1 MHFTNGPD
9 EIQTETLPGT
19 ISDVRMYRSIVQGAL
34 AAARQI
40 TADYN
45 LIEGNWKEADFLLM
59 AFTMSAGGRCGDTL
73 MV

>member
-1 MHFTNGPD
+1 VKR
-9 EIQTETLPGT
+9 IAY
-19 ISDVRMYRSIVQGAL
+19 VRLVRQHLRATHDDSIVQRAF

-45 LIEGNWKEADFLLM
+45 LIEGNWRDADFLLI

-73 MV
+73 RV